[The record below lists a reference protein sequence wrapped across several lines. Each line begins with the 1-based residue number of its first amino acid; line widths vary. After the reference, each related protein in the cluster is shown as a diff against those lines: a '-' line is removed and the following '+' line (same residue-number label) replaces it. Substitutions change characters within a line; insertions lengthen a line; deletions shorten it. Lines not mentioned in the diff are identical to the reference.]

1 MEMAPLI
8 DIILALAA
16 VGLLIILVVRDPRR
30 SLADLER
37 RLAVLETSGE
47 RTERLLREELARG
60 REEAARLHREN
71 REETG
76 HAARDLSDSLLHRL
90 AEGAAV
96 QKNQLEIFAG
106 HLAALTAR
114 NTEKLDRINDAVETR
129 LRTLQ
134 QDNAAQLERMRLTVD
149 EKLHETLERRLG
161 DSFRIVSERLELVQ
175 RGLGEMQSLA
185 AGVGDLKRVL
195 ANVKTRGNFG
205 EVQLGSLLEQILT
218 PDQYRCNAVTKPG
231 TDNRVEFAVRLPGR
245 DPAGEQ
251 VVWLPIDAKFP
262 QEDYLRLLDAQER
275 ANAADAEGAAKQ
287 LERSVREMAR
297 SVRDKYLDPPHTTD
311 FGIMFLP
318 TEGLYAEV
326 LRRTGL
332 VEALQREYRI
342 IPAGPTTLA
351 ALLNSLQMGFRTL
364 AIEKRASEVWTIL
377 GAVKTDFARFGD
389 LLERTQKKL
398 AEAGRTIDTAARRS
412 RAIAGKLRDVQE
424 LPACEASALLGD
436 GPDDTGQHDDTP
448 DITERPD
455 VSEESGPV

>member
-1 MEMAPLI
+1 MEMVLLI
-8 DIILALAA
+8 GIILAAAA
-16 VGLLIILVVRDPRR
+16 VGLLVFLAVRSPRR
-30 SLADLER
+30 LLTGLAQ
-37 RLAVLETSGE
+37 RLAVLEANGE

-60 REEAARLHREN
+60 REEAAHRHREN
-71 REETG
+71 REEMG
-76 HAARDLSDSLLHRL
+76 HAARDLGESLIHRL
-90 AEGAAV
+90 AEGAAA
-96 QKNQLEIFAG
+96 QKNQLDIFAG
-106 HLAALTAR
+106 HLAALAAR
-114 NTEKLDRINDAVETR
+114 SDEKLDRITEAVETR
-129 LRTLQ
+129 LHTLQ

-195 ANVKTRGNFG
+195 ANVKTRGTFG
-205 EVQLGSLLEQILT
+205 EVQLGSLLAQILT

-245 DPAGEQ
+245 DAAGDEA
-251 VVWLPIDAKFP
+251 VWLPIDAKFP

-275 ANAADAEGAAKQ
+275 ANAADAEGAVKQ

-311 FGIMFLP
+311 FAIMFLP

-332 VEALQREYRI
+332 VEALQRDYRI

-364 AIEKRASEVWTIL
+364 AIERRASEVWAIL
-377 GAVKTDFARFGD
+377 GAVKTEFARFGD

-398 AEAGRTIDTAARRS
+398 LEAGRTIDTAARRS
-412 RAIAGKLRDVQE
+412 RAIEGKLRNVQE
-424 LPACEASALLGD
+424 LPAGEAALLLGEEPAD
-436 GPDDTGQHDDTP
+436 GISGSPEHPDTA
-448 DITERPD
+448 
-455 VSEESGPV
+455 EENDPI